1 MLKEDII
8 KSIAQM
14 SVLEVMELTEAM
26 EEKFNISVPATV
38 VALSDKAVVGDAG
51 DAVVEEKTEFDVILS
66 KFGLNKIPVIK
77 VIRTMTELGLK
88 EAKTLVESAPSIV
101 KEGVSKAESEDFKKK
116 LEEVGASVEIK

>member
-51 DAVVEEKTEFDVILS
+51 DAVEEKTEFDVILS

>member
-14 SVLEVMELTEAM
+14 SVVEVMELTEAM

-51 DAVVEEKTEFDVILS
+51 DAVEEKTEFDVILS